1 MNQCK
6 ALNFQIIEEKPV
18 NAKLNFQGEIIQG
31 SGGIKYETDPTVP
44 AWAKEP
50 NKPVY
55 TAEEVGAASLQEI
68 SQLQEQIDDLKDGS
82 KIQDAI
88 ENYFEENPI
97 ENGKSAYEI
106 ALENNFIG
114 TEQEWL
120 QSLKGSS
127 GVYLGEE
134 QPQDNNINVWI
145 DVTET
150 GLEYATI
157 EYVNKKF
164 GLIDSALD
172 EIHAYA
178 QELISGGGTE

>member
-6 ALNFQIIEEKPV
+6 ALNFQIIEEKPI
-18 NAKLNFQGEIIQG
+18 NAGLDFQGEIIQG

-50 NKPVY
+50 NKPIY
-55 TAEEVGAASLQEI
+55 TAEEVGAASIQEI
-68 SQLQEQIDDLKDGS
+68 SQLQKQIDDLKDGS
-82 KIQDAI
+82 EIQDAI
-88 ENYFEENPI
+88 ENYFKENPI

-106 ALENNFIG
+106 ALENDFIG

-134 QPQDNNINVWI
+134 QPQDNDINVWI
-145 DVTET
+145 DVNET

-157 EYVNKKF
+157 KY
-164 GLIDSALD
+164 IDEKIGDINFALN
-172 EIHAYA
+172 ELHAYA
-178 QELISGGGTE
+178 QGLISGGVSE